1 MKSQWN
7 DKIFSVKEEGFEA
20 LALEIFRYQHTQNP
34 VYRSFADALGVRP
47 DQVQRLEE
55 IPFLP
60 IRFFKSHDIRTGQ
73 FEPLL
78 QFESS
83 GTTGMVSSRHLV
95 RDPALYRESFLRCF
109 ELFYGD
115 VKDYCIIGLLP
126 SYLERGQSSLVY
138 MVNELIARS
147 GHPDSGF
154 YLHEFDELHRLLN
167 RLEAEGQRVWLIGV
181 TFALLDFAATHA
193 LPLQQS
199 IILETGG
206 MKGRRQEM
214 VRAEVQAILKNAF
227 NLKEIHSEYGMTE
240 LFSQAYA
247 KADGLFSTPPW
258 MKLLL
263 REEEDP
269 LQLLPWRG
277 VADRPRS
284 GAVNIIDL
292 ANIDSCCFIATDD
305 AARLHPNGQFEIL
318 GRLDN
323 SDVRGC
329 SLLTA

>member
-7 DKIFSVKEEGFEA
+7 DKIFSVDEAGFEA
-20 LALEIFRYQHTQNP
+20 LALELFRYQHAQNP
-34 VYRSFADALGVRP
+34 VYRAFADLLGVQP
-47 DQVQRLEE
+47 GQVQRLEE

-60 IRFFKSHDIRTGQ
+60 IRFFKSHEVRTGH
-73 FEPLL
+73 FEPVL

-83 GTTGMVSSRHLV
+83 GTTGMISSRHLV

-109 ELFYGD
+109 ERFYGD
-115 VKDYCIIGLLP
+115 VRDYCIIGLLP

-138 MVNELIARS
+138 MVNELVARS

-154 YLHEFDELHRLLN
+154 YLHEFDELHQLLN

-193 LPLQQS
+193 LPLRQS
-199 IILETGG
+199 IVLETGG

-214 VRAEVQAILKNAF
+214 VRAEVQAVLKNAF
-227 NLKEIHSEYGMTE
+227 GLKEIHSEYGMTE

-277 VADRPRS
+277 AADRPRS

-292 ANIDSCCFIATDD
+292 ANADSCCFIATDD